1 MGGLSPDGELR
12 LLPKEKKR
20 ERSGWQATLCRFHQL
35 AFEYNHTQQNRFYIG
50 EVVTSGFH
58 PAHFQ
63 FAHWRRFDNVRDKV
77 CVTSNS

>member
-1 MGGLSPDGELR
+1 MASLSLDGELR

-35 AFEYNHTQQNRFYIG
+35 AFACNDTQQGFYIG

-63 FAHWRRFDNVRDKV
+63 FAHWRRFDNVRDMV